1 VLFGAIWCCIVKIFQ
16 DDIIGVVGV
25 VGFGTTAER
34 WELRLIGMENP
45 EDKKEARGEDW

>member
-1 VLFGAIWCCIVKIFQ
+1 LLFGAIWCCIVKIFQ

-25 VGFGTTAER
+25 VGFGTAER